1 MIENKNKKI
10 EFDYDKGGSSTERR
24 TLFVTDVSDS
34 LIKGIDL
41 NRSGWRSFSTVK
53 MSNISTAALK
63 AEEKRIVELNLPD
76 DHQIILK

>member
-24 TLFVTDVSDS
+24 
-34 LIKGIDL
+34 
-41 NRSGWRSFSTVK
+41 
-53 MSNISTAALK
+53 K